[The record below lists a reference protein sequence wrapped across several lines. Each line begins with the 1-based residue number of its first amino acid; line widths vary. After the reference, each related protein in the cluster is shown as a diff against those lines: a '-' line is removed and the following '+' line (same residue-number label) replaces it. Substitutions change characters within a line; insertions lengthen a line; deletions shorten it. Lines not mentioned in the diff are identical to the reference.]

1 MTNKR
6 QLARAA
12 LQAWKTKTTAEMFIE
27 QHKDVHF
34 AKTTKSPKVELVSST
49 ERYMELVTKEFA
61 HLTMRRSNQSM
72 IKSAFS
78 NLYMNAI
85 KFADVLHIEDDKRFE
100 STIESLGSVQSSRN
114 LPKEFNLDSYKSIS
128 SDLSPLRC

>member
-34 AKTTKSPKVELVSST
+34 ANTNKSPKVELVSST

-85 KFADVLHIEDDKRFE
+85 KFADVLNIEENAIICAKFVVYKNPNE
-100 STIESLGSVQSSRN
+100 YLEIFPLGTI
-114 LPKEFNLDSYKSIS
+114 
-128 SDLSPLRC
+128 

>member
-34 AKTTKSPKVELVSST
+34 ANTNKSPKVELVSST

-85 KFADVLHIEDDKRFE
+85 KFADVLHIEDDKCFE

-128 SDLSPLRC
+128 SNLSPLRC

>member
-34 AKTTKSPKVELVSST
+34 AKTNKSPKVELVSNT
-49 ERYMELVTKEFA
+49 ERYMELVTQEFA
-61 HLTMRRSNQSM
+61 HLSMRKANPCL
-72 IKSAFS
+72 IKSAFAGM
-78 NLYMNAI
+78 YAHAMNI
-85 KFADVLHIEDDKRFE
+85 ADIITIEDDKYFE
-100 STIESLGSVQSSRN
+100 STIQSLGSSQSSRS
-114 LPKEFNLDSYKSIS
+114 LPKEFDLDSYKGIS
-128 SDLSPLRC
+128 SNLSPLRC

>member
-34 AKTTKSPKVELVSST
+34 ANTNKSPKVELVSST

-85 KFADVLHIEDDKRFE
+85 KFADVLNIEDDKRFE

-128 SDLSPLRC
+128 SNLSPLRC

>member
-34 AKTTKSPKVELVSST
+34 ANTNKSPKVELVSST

-85 KFADVLHIEDDKRFE
+85 KFADVLNIKDDECFE

-128 SDLSPLRC
+128 SNLSPLRC

>member
-34 AKTTKSPKVELVSST
+34 AKTTKSPKVELVSHN
-49 ERYMELVTKEFA
+49 EHLVELVSHNEHVIELIAEQF
-61 HLTMRRSNQSM
+61 RSMSESIRKARCLITPSFSEVYANSM
-72 IKSAFS
+72 SL
-78 NLYMNAI
+78 N
-85 KFADVLHIEDDKRFE
+85 DVIIIEDDNKIGRAH
-100 STIESLGSVQSSRN
+100 V
-114 LPKEFNLDSYKSIS
+114 
-128 SDLSPLRC
+128 

>member
-34 AKTTKSPKVELVSST
+34 ANTNNSPKVELVSST

-128 SDLSPLRC
+128 SNLSPLRC

>member
-27 QHKDVHF
+27 QHQDVHF
-34 AKTTKSPKVELVSST
+34 ANTNKSPKVELISST

-61 HLTMRRSNQSM
+61 HLSMRKSKPSI

-85 KFADVLHIEDDKRFE
+85 NFADVINIEDDKCFE
-100 STIESLGSVQSSRN
+100 SAVESLGSVQSRRD
-114 LPKEFNLDSYKSIS
+114 LPKEFNLDSYKGIS
-128 SDLSPLRC
+128 SNLSPLRC

>member
-34 AKTTKSPKVELVSST
+34 AKTNKSPKVELVSST
-49 ERYMELVTKEFA
+49 ERYMALVTKEFT
-61 HLTMRRSNQSM
+61 HLSMRKSKPCI
-72 IKSAFS
+72 IKPAFS
-78 NLYMNAI
+78 HIYMSAI
-85 KFADVLHIEDDKRFE
+85 KFADVITIEDDKSFE
-100 STIESLGSVQSSRN
+100 SAIESLISVESSRD
-114 LPKEFNLDSYKSIS
+114 LAKEFNLDSYKTIS
-128 SDLSPLRC
+128 SNLSPLRS

>member
-6 QLARAA
+6 QFARAA

-34 AKTTKSPKVELVSST
+34 ANTNKSPKVELVSST

-128 SDLSPLRC
+128 SNLSPLRC